1 MEDKV
6 QQHIIAINNKVG
18 DIVAHECANITT
30 RIQVMLHEL
39 LKTYQGEVDKLK
51 VEVDKLKVEVDKLK
65 VEVEVAKGDL
75 DCAIDLHKVAI
86 DELEEANEE
95 SLRELGDLQE
105 SIS

>member
-51 VEVDKLKVEVDKLK
+51 VEVDKLKVEV
-65 VEVEVAKGDL
+65 EVAKGDL